1 MVTPNTAPAVN
12 LWMLW
17 FAQLVSVLLLTA
29 IALYLPSLDVVESLP
44 ELRMPILIAGGASA
58 LAIIVIGRL
67 LGLGRRRD
75 VRVHEIQGVTDA
87 SPSLVRWLILFALA
101 DLPAIL
107 GLVLVFVG
115 GESGH
120 AIALGAASCLIL
132 LLYRPAE

>member
-1 MVTPNTAPAVN
+1 
-12 LWMLW
+12 MLW

-75 VRVHEIQGVTDA
+75 VRVREIRGLTDETRDIP
-87 SPSLVRWLILFALA
+87 PSLVRWLILFALA

-120 AIALGAASCLIL
+120 AIVLGAASCLIL
-132 LLYRPAE
+132 LLYRPTE